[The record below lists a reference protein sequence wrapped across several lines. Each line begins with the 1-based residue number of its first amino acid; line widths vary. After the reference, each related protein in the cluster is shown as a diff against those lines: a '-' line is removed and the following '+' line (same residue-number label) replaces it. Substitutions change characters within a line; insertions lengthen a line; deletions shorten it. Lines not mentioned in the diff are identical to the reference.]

1 MVRAVKGLAIA
12 ALLLMGMAATAHAET
27 VRPRTQTDFAS
38 TFATGAQEPWS
49 APAPRKTLQWDVKGR
64 WSLRLDM
71 DQPATREMGWKDVQ
85 AGAYFRITPSLRVGG
100 SVGMGDKF
108 APSVQVQ
115 PKDAAPRV
123 HLETAFQF

>member
-1 MVRAVKGLAIA
+1 
-12 ALLLMGMAATAHAET
+12 MGMAATAHAEV
-27 VRPRTQTDFAS
+27 VRPNAKSDFTSS
-38 TFATGAQEPWS
+38 TQEPWS
-49 APAPRKTLQWDVKGR
+49 APAPRKTLQWDMKGR

-100 SVGMGDKF
+100 SVGMSDQF
-108 APSVQVQ
+108 APPVQVQ

>member
-1 MVRAVKGLAIA
+1 MLVRAAKGLAIA

-27 VRPRTQTDFAS
+27 PRPRTQTDFS
-38 TFATGAQEPWS
+38 SGIQEPWS
-49 APAPRKTLQWDVKGR
+49 APAPRKTLQWDMKGR

-71 DQPATREMGWKDVQ
+71 DEPPTREMGWKDVQ

-100 SVGMGDKF
+100 SVGLSDKF
-108 APSVQVQ
+108 APPVQVQ

-123 HLETAFQF
+123 HLSTTFQF

>member
-1 MVRAVKGLAIA
+1 
-12 ALLLMGMAATAHAET
+12 MAATAHADV
-27 VRPRTQTDFAS
+27 VRPTAKSDFTAS
-38 TFATGAQEPWS
+38 TQEPWS
-49 APAPRKTLQWDVKGR
+49 APAPRKSLQWDMKGR

-108 APSVQVQ
+108 APPPQVQ
-115 PKDAAPRV
+115 PKDPTPRV
-123 HLETAFQF
+123 QLNTTFQF